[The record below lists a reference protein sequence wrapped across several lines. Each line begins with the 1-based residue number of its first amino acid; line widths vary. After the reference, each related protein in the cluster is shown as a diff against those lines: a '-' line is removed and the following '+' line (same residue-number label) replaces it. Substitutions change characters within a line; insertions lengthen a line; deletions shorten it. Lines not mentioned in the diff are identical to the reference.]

1 MITAPR
7 VFEAGHQPRQL
18 LHRESAVGTVL
29 RRLRPTAQ
37 RGCGDVLLAGPSGVG
52 KTVLAT
58 HCCQRL
64 QGQRGIDTAHVQTL
78 GTSPAGIVRDVLQQL
93 PGPDPATNTP
103 AADLNTMLYDRVDEP
118 TVVVLDEGDD
128 LPGSDALQ
136 RLFDVAAIGVVVICH
151 DPDAWLAS
159 ADRRVRDRLG
169 STTLGLD
176 RYTVD
181 ELADILEARA
191 RVGLEPGSVT
201 RRQLEAIAD
210 QVAGVAR
217 AGIQTLRA
225 AAQESARR
233 GYGQVRGE
241 VLERAHEIAQYHI
254 REQRLQSLPF
264 HHQVL
269 YELVRQSGG
278 LQAGA
283 LHERYDAVAEEVYQG
298 LPQTPIGERERRRK
312 CRKLVEYGLI
322 KGAGEN
328 RDREYRVCDE
338 GVQATVRIS
347 LGSAKTSETDPKR

>member
-1 MITAPR
+1 MITDSH

-18 LHRESAVGTVL
+18 LHRESTVGTVL

-37 RGCGDVLLAGPSGVG
+37 HGCGDVLLAGPSGVG

-64 QGQRGIDTAHVQTL
+64 RGQRGIDTAHVQTL

-169 STTLGLD
+169 STTVGLD

-233 GYGQVRGE
+233 GCGQVRDE
-241 VLERAHEIAQYHI
+241 VLERAHELAQRHI
-254 REQRLQSLPF
+254 REQRLASLPL
-264 HHQVL
+264 HHQII
-269 YELVRQSGG
+269 YEIIRDAGEIRA
-278 LQAGA
+278 QAF
-283 LHERYDAVAEEVYQG
+283 HDRYDTMSDDVYQG
-298 LPQTPIGERERRRK
+298 VPKTPIAKGSRRRK

-322 KGAGEN
+322 EWAGEN
-328 RDREYRVCDE
+328 RNREYRVCDGDVE
-338 GVQATVRIS
+338 PVTTLLTPVSDQS
-347 LGSAKTSETDPKR
+347 

>member
-1 MITAPR
+1 MIMAPR
-7 VFEAGHQPRQL
+7 VFEEGHQPRQL
-18 LHRESAVGTVL
+18 FHREPAVGAVL
-29 RRLRPTAQ
+29 RRVQPTAGTA
-37 RGCGDVLLAGPSGVG
+37 GCGDVLLAGPSGVG

-64 QGQRGIDTAHVQTL
+64 QTQRGIDTAHVQTL
-78 GTSPAGIVRDVLQQL
+78 GTSPAGIVRATLRQL
-93 PGPDPATNTP
+93 PGPDPVTNTP
-103 AADLNTMLYDRVDEP
+103 TADLYTMLYDRVDEP

-136 RLFDVAAIGVVVICH
+136 RLFDVEPLGVVVICH
-151 DPDAWLAS
+151 DPDAWLAG
-159 ADRRVRDRLG
+159 ADRTVRDRLG

-176 RYTVD
+176 RYGVD

-191 RVGLEPGSVT
+191 RVGLAPGSVT

-233 GYGQVRGE
+233 GYGQVRDE
-241 VLERAHEIAQYHI
+241 VLDRAHELAQRHI
-254 REQRLQSLPF
+254 REQQLQSLPF

-269 YELVRQSGG
+269 YEVIREAGG
-278 LQAGA
+278 IQAGA
-283 LHERYDAVAEEVYQG
+283 LHERYEAVAGTVYQG

-312 CRKLVEYGLI
+312 LRKLVEYGLVECE
-322 KGAGEN
+322 GAN
-328 RDREYRVCDE
+328 RSREYRVCDGDIRAPV
-338 GVQATVRIS
+338 GVQMI
-347 LGSAKTSETDPKR
+347 GSDGV